1 MSPRDGDRVKPTGP
15 RSVNCSH
22 PARPFLELG
31 AGAVR
36 CWEEFGPVGSA
47 SWRTCTRSGVD
58 LGGLED
64 LGRWRMAGRAL
75 LAERTTL
82 MRAGRQPRAGQA
94 WGRGQP
100 TGGLSWRGAV
110 CPEPCCCLA
119 VCLECSVSP
128 LWVPL
133 IKCKLGPCDLRE
145 FPPSQCGVCDP
156 DSPGGEFSRPLPLL

>member
-1 MSPRDGDRVKPTGP
+1 MLHSVFGPPGLPEACSVSPRDGDRVKPTGLC
-15 RSVNCSH
+15 SVNCSH
-22 PARPFLELG
+22 PARPFLEVG

-100 TGGLSWRGAV
+100 TGGLSWRGAACRHGECPV
-110 CPEPCCCLA
+110 CA
-119 VCLECSVSP
+119 RSP
-128 LWVPL
+128 VAALLCALNAACPL
-133 IKCKLGPCDLRE
+133 SG
-145 FPPSQCGVCDP
+145 FP
-156 DSPGGEFSRPLPLL
+156 